1 MTFDVEAAR
10 SRDRSQMTRG
20 DMSLAMDAAYGEI
33 VRLRAQVDEREKWYE
48 HVTGSWKAEEEE
60 WIKENERLRAEVED
74 WKREADIGKWPKEAA
89 QEYHQLKVEVPRLRD
104 QLDDV
109 ELALRKLDEGT
120 YGRCEVCGREIGE
133 ARLEVMPAARFC
145 IDHAG

>member
-1 MTFDVEAAR
+1 VTNEAELSEAVA
-10 SRDRSQMTRG
+10 SSLRG
-20 DMSLAMDAAYGEI
+20 
-33 VRLRAQVDEREKWYE
+33 RL
-48 HVTGSWKAEEEE
+48 EEEAE
-60 WIKENERLRAEVED
+60 QLDAQLRELGRDESSLDYDDNFADSGQVAAEQGENQAL
-74 WKREADIGKWPKEAA
+74 AA
-89 QEYHQLKVEVPRLRD
+89 RLRD